1 MIASSVIF
9 PLKYSDTRFPTSS
22 ELFGSCFTLFL
33 RFSIFCLILL
43 NEFFES
49 LIVSSSLPIVLPILL
64 TDSLIVEIPFSILEI
79 FVPNLPGIISVS
91 SDKFGGLNSIFT
103 KF

>member
-22 ELFGSCFTLFL
+22 VLLGSCFTLFL
-33 RFSIFCLILL
+33 RFSIFCLTLF

-49 LIVSSSLPIVLPILL
+49 LVVSSSLPIVLPILL
-64 TDSLIVEIPFSILEI
+64 TDSLIVEIPFSISEI
-79 FVPNLPGIISVS
+79 FVPNLPGIISDS
-91 SDKFGGLNSIFT
+91 SDRFGGLNSIFT